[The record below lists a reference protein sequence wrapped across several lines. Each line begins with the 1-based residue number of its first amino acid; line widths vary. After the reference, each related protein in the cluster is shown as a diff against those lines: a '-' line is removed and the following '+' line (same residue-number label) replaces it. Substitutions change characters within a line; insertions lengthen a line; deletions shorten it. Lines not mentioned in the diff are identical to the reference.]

1 MLFKLSSAD
10 RIPTQINPQRTAD
23 IAMDAPQIM
32 ETSNAIEASIPI
44 QANKVTTTP
53 SRTPHPAIEM
63 GIS

>member
-1 MLFKLSSAD
+1 
-10 RIPTQINPQRTAD
+10 
-23 IAMDAPQIM
+23 MDAPQIM

-53 SRTPHPAIEM
+53 SRTPHPAIEI